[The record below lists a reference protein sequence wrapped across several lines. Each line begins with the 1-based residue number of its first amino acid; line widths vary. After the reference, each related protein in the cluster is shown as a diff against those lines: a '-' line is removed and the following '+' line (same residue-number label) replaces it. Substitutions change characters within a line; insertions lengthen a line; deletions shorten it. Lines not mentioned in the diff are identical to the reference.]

1 MGCDNEARR
10 PVARMRTG
18 SFGGAHCRAHQP
30 RRQTTRVSFTLRPRG
45 RVRRAALLGQS
56 GFQVPKS
63 VAIRIVARPEERRP
77 LRAAFVLDILKRMR
91 APTSVRV
98 TKDTRDAVK
107 ELADADGL
115 SMDQVIARLARAE
128 RQRRIGLAL
137 VASPVN
143 DDELEWLGGAAR
155 SVAEPGGW

>member
-1 MGCDNEARR
+1 
-10 PVARMRTG
+10 
-18 SFGGAHCRAHQP
+18 
-30 RRQTTRVSFTLRPRG
+30 
-45 RVRRAALLGQS
+45 
-56 GFQVPKS
+56 
-63 VAIRIVARPEERRP
+63 
-77 LRAAFVLDILKRMR
+77 MR

-137 VASPVN
+137 AASPVN